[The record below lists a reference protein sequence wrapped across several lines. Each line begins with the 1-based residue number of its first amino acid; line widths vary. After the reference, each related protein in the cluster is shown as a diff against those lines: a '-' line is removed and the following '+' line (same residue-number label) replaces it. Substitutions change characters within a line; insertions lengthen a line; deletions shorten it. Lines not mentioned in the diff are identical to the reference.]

1 MAILAGYFLSIE
13 IDGNALIMK
22 LSNIRG
28 SENNNVLFMVFTT
41 LSLFFFFFFFFRG
54 GGGVGLAVEEV
65 VTYLDAR
72 IGCTIGKEEINVLNS
87 NDSMN

>member
-1 MAILAGYFLSIE
+1 MAILAVYFLSIE

-41 LSLFFFFFFFFRG
+41 LSLFFIFLFRG
-54 GGGVGLAVEEV
+54 GWGVGLAVEEV

-72 IGCTIGKEEINVLNS
+72 IGWEKKKL
-87 NDSMN
+87 MF

>member
-28 SENNNVLFMVFTT
+28 SENSNGLFMVFTT
-41 LSLFFFFFFFFRG
+41 LSLFFFFFSLGVG
-54 GGGVGLAVEEV
+54 GGWVWQ
-65 VTYLDAR
+65 
-72 IGCTIGKEEINVLNS
+72 
-87 NDSMN
+87 